1 LIHNKLIVKFFCIF
15 YSVVCFIDLLSL
27 LKRCVCPA
35 EHYNIFKDMTNK
47 ADALIANGFTPLTEV
62 SMCIA
67 IVFFWSLF
75 FTE

>member
-1 LIHNKLIVKFFCIF
+1 VKFFCIF

-35 EHYNIFKDMTNK
+35 EHYNKFKDMANK
-47 ADALIANGFTPLTEV
+47 ADALITNGFAPLTEV

-67 IVFFWSLF
+67 IVFLVIIFH
-75 FTE
+75 